1 MNLIK
6 TAKLKIIIQ
15 RTKFRVLPLIFAVF
29 VAPALPLFSSEK
41 SHNDGRLACV
51 ESLHLPTIL
60 EYISNNGEG
69 SYFEEK
75 ERAQKVL
82 DQLHE
87 KLEES
92 LEARIKA
99 YTLEYERYMDEASD
113 GYYPIKGERLPQVIE
128 MLRNS
133 HKYWKKHLRNE
144 HSLVFEESIGGT
156 GAYYWANLWEIEQ
169 LVIKL
174 GGRMK

>member
-15 RTKFRVLPLIFAVF
+15 RTKLRVLPLIFGVF
-29 VAPALPLFSSEK
+29 VALALPLFSSEK
-41 SHNDGRLACV
+41 YYNDSLFACV
-51 ESLHLPTIL
+51 ESLHMPTIL
-60 EYISNNGEG
+60 EYIWNNDEG
-69 SYFEEK
+69 PYFEEK
-75 ERAQKVL
+75 ERTQKVL

-92 LEARIKA
+92 LEARIKT
-99 YTLEYERYMDEASD
+99 YTLEHVRYTDGASD
-113 GYYPIKGERLPQVIE
+113 DFHLIKGERLPQVIE

-144 HSLVFEESIGGT
+144 HSLVFEDSIGGT

-169 LVIKL
+169 LEIKL